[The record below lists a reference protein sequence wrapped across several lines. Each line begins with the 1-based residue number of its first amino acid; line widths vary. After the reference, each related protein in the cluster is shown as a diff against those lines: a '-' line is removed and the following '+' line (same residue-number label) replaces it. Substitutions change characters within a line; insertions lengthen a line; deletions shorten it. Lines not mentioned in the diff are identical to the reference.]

1 MAKARVLFEGEAKEV
16 SFTGRK
22 DVMEVLRL
30 AGLNPDVYLVRR
42 KGEIIPDDEVV
53 RGGDRLECLRVV
65 SGG

>member
-1 MAKARVLFEGEAKEV
+1 
-16 SFTGRK
+16 
-22 DVMEVLRL
+22 MEVLRL